1 MPLAIS
7 TNIAAEKANY
17 YLGYN
22 SDKMQESIKRLASGK
37 KLTSPVQDP
46 GNLSVSMKLNASINR
61 LGGAMTNSQNGVSF
75 LEVQDG
81 MLETVGKIVD
91 RMSELKGLAA
101 QDPMK
106 SEMDKYSYNNEFKDL
121 QLQLYSI
128 SQEQFNGVSLFANY
142 IHASPTT
149 QVRFNGM
156 NQMDVTN
163 GTHQIS
169 IHTSQNGSS
178 GAKVYLYKSSL
189 LSALTLTA
197 GLNLAGSASGSG
209 ATSGNYTDAVANNT
223 KVSVSDVSGGFMA
236 LASEE
241 LATTLN
247 LDQISVGVLATA
259 LENVAFL
266 RAQNGG
272 VGSRLH
278 FSYEIL
284 AQQRTN
290 MRAALGRMVD
300 VDIAE
305 ESTNLARIPA
315 ARLGIGFEVQQEK
328 LDFGMKLTRSLK
340 QDRVAAHGGHSEEPT
355 AAYTV
360 VNAFA
365 SYDVDFGDSVGEFF
379 IKGNNLTDELAYN
392 HSSVLKQYAP
402 LPGRSVEL
410 GLKFDF

>member
-1 MPLAIS
+1 MPLSIS
-7 TNIAAEKANY
+7 TNIAADKANY

-37 KLTSPVQDP
+37 RLTSPVQDP

-61 LGGAMTNSQNGVSF
+61 LSGAMNNAQNGISF

-81 MLETVGKIVD
+81 MLDTVGKILD

-106 SEMDKYSYNNEFKDL
+106 NELDKYSYNNEFKDL

-128 SQEQFNGVSLFANY
+128 SQEQFNGVSLFAN
-142 IHASPTT
+142 HNHVDPSKEV
-149 QVRFNGM
+149 QFNGM
-156 NQMDVTN
+156 DQANFQDT
-163 GTHQIS
+163 THMIS

-178 GAKVYLYKSSL
+178 GAKVFLYKSSL
-189 LSALTLTA
+189 LSALTLTSS
-197 GLNLAGSASGSG
+197 LSLAGQGSGSG
-209 ATSGNYTDAVANNT
+209 ATSGDYSDAVLNNENIR
-223 KVSVSDVSGGFMA
+223 VSVSGNTGGYMT
-236 LASEE
+236 LASARVE
-241 LATTLN
+241 TTLD
-247 LDQISVGVLATA
+247 LTQISVGVLAAA

-278 FSYEIL
+278 FAYEMM

-305 ESTNLARIPA
+305 ESTNLAKYNVLSQGA
-315 ARLGIGFEVQQEK
+315 AAMIAQ
-328 LDFGMKLTRSLK
+328 
-340 QDRVAAHGGHSEEPT
+340 A
-355 AAYTV
+355 
-360 VNAFA
+360 NAT
-365 SYDVDFGDSVGEFF
+365 
-379 IKGNNLTDELAYN
+379 TDLA
-392 HSSVLKQYAP
+392 LI
-402 LPGRSVEL
+402 LLR
-410 GLKFDF
+410 